1 LISFLYLYGI
11 RSIAV
16 VLAIIIRISDLDD
29 ISVDVVY
36 WVRRPLQVQREATGD
51 HGACPWQEH
60 GVIGKMAELVVTTL
74 DYENYHIFVGTYPN
88 DPQTQHEVDQ
98 VQARFS
104 NVHKVGAPTLDQPAR
119 RTA

>member
-1 LISFLYLYGI
+1 M
-11 RSIAV
+11 
-16 VLAIIIRISDLDD
+16 LAIIIRISDMDD

-60 GVIGKMAELVVTTL
+60 GVIGKMAEHVVTTL

-104 NVHKVGAPTLDQPAR
+104 NVHKVGVPTLDQPAR